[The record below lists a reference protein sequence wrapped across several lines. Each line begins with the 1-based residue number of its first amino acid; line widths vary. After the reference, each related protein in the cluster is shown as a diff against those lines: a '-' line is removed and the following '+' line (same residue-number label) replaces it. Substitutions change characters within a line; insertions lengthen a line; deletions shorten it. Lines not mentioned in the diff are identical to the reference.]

1 MLKLLYFCLA
11 LMMTTN
17 AAFAML
23 VGNFPGLPQLVDK
36 ADAIV
41 VLRVDDEL
49 GPPLPFADGRRVS
62 CYVYQVLKGN
72 IMPGTTTPM
81 LLINMRPGLVTP
93 FARGSTHLMF
103 LTKSDGDTPYQT
115 LMYDGANIA
124 VSPLGQEKPP
134 QGRSV
139 VDKVRAVIEAS
150 IQYRKQS
157 TAEEIDY
164 LNKLIQR

>member
-1 MLKLLYFCLA
+1 MLKLLSGCLVW
-11 LMMTTN
+11 MVSTT
-17 AAFAML
+17 AACAML

-49 GPPLPFADGRRVS
+49 GAPLPFADGRRVS
-62 CYVYQVLKGN
+62 CYVYQVLKGD
-72 IMPGTTTPM
+72 ITPGTTMPM

-103 LTKSDGDTPYQT
+103 LAKSGDDTPYQT

-134 QGRSV
+134 PGRSA

-150 IQYRKQS
+150 IQYRRRS
-157 TAEEIDY
+157 AAEEIDY

>member
-1 MLKLLYFCLA
+1 MLKLLCVWLA
-11 LMMTTN
+11 WIVSTT

-23 VGNFPGLPQLVDK
+23 AGNFPGLPQLIDK

-41 VLRVDDEL
+41 VLRVDEEL

-62 CYVYQVLKGN
+62 CYVYQVLKGD
-72 IMPGTTTPM
+72 ITPGATMPM

-103 LTKSDGDTPYQT
+103 LAKSGDDTPYQT
-115 LMYDGANIA
+115 LMYEGANIV

-134 QGRSV
+134 PGRTV

-157 TAEEIDY
+157 AAEEIDY
-164 LNKLIQR
+164 LNKLIRR